1 MIQAEIAPCRSIA
14 GNTISRTFANT
25 RSSDQPRAD
34 EMQQRLMLRRH
45 PRRRRHPL
53 GSSPP
58 GDRLCLKPTRR
69 PATELH
75 YFQRVPFSIG
85 AVHGTH
91 ASGQAIVFF
100 VALAADYD
108 GTLARDGAVDSATI
122 EALEEIKS
130 SGRKLLLVTG
140 RDLPDLQRAFPQLG
154 LFDLVI
160 AENGA
165 LLFNPAKKE
174 EIALA
179 EPPPPAFVVRL
190 QEMGVAPLTV
200 GRTIVATWEPNE
212 KIVLDVIR
220 ELGFELHII
229 FNKGAVIV
237 LPGNVNK
244 AWGLKR
250 ALKRLCLSPHNV
262 VGIGDAEN
270 DQVFLSA
277 CGCAVAVANALP
289 SVKAK
294 ADLVVADHGAGVVEL
309 AHLLTS
315 TDLRSL
321 ESSVPR
327 SQPTVGVKEN
337 ASRVRLSPFETMLI
351 TGSSGAGKST
361 VVTALLEQIHDLGF
375 QFCVVDPE
383 GDYSE
388 FPDAV
393 VVGDARQE
401 PRISELTRLLTKPE
415 VSVVANLLA
424 IDPAERPRF
433 LAKFL
438 PEIAKLRSE
447 TGRPHWI
454 VLDEAHHCLP
464 AKWHPAPITLPTEL
478 PAAIAVTVHPDE
490 VAREFLD
497 LVSTVIGVGD
507 GAIAAI
513 EKFCKVTARPIP
525 GPPSPP
531 LVTGSALILAR
542 GVLDPVTPTKPKE
555 RQKRH
560 ARKYAEGELG
570 EDRSFYFRGPKG
582 ALNLRAHNLSTF
594 LRLAEGVDDETW
606 LFHLRSNDYSRW
618 FRDAIKDDD
627 LASEASGVEADA
639 SLSAH
644 ESRLRIKELVDRR
657 YTTPS
662 KASGRSD

>member
-1 MIQAEIAPCRSIA
+1 M
-14 GNTISRTFANT
+14 
-25 RSSDQPRAD
+25 
-34 EMQQRLMLRRH
+34 
-45 PRRRRHPL
+45 
-53 GSSPP
+53 
-58 GDRLCLKPTRR
+58 
-69 PATELH
+69 
-75 YFQRVPFSIG
+75 
-85 AVHGTH
+85 
-91 ASGQAIVFF
+91 FF

-108 GTLARDGAVDSATI
+108 GTLARDGEVDSATI
-122 EALEEIKS
+122 EALEEIKR

-140 RDLPDLQRAFPQLG
+140 RNLPDLQRAFPQLG
-154 LFDLVI
+154 LFDLVV

-174 EIALA
+174 EIPLA
-179 EPPPPAFVVRL
+179 EPPPPAFVRRL

-200 GRTIVATWEPNE
+200 GRIIVATWEPNE

-237 LPGNVNK
+237 LPGHVNK

-250 ALKRLCLSPHNV
+250 ALKGLCLSPHNV

-270 DQVFLSA
+270 DQVFLST

-309 AHLLTS
+309 AQLLMR

-321 ESSVPR
+321 KVPR
-327 SQPTVGVKEN
+327 SQPTVGVKDN
-337 ASRVRLSPFETMLI
+337 ASPVRLSPFETMLI

-361 VVTALLEQIHDLGF
+361 VVTALLEQIHELGF

-415 VSVVANLLA
+415 ISVVANLLA
-424 IDPAERPRF
+424 IDPEERPRF

-464 AKWHPAPITLPTEL
+464 AKWRPAPITLPAEL
-478 PAAIAVTVHPDE
+478 SAAIAVTVHPDE

-497 LVSTVIGVGD
+497 LVSTVIGVGN
-507 GAIAAI
+507 GAVAAI
-513 EKFCKVTARPIP
+513 EKFCKITARPIP

-531 LVTGSALILAR
+531 IVAGSALILAR
-542 GVLDPVTPTKPKE
+542 GVLNQVIPTKPKE

-570 EDRSFYFRGPKG
+570 EDRSFYFQGPKG

-594 LRLAEGVDDETW
+594 LQLAEGVDDETW

-618 FRDAIKDDD
+618 LRDAIKDDD
-627 LASEASGVEADA
+627 LASEAFGVEADA

-662 KASGRSD
+662 KASDRSD